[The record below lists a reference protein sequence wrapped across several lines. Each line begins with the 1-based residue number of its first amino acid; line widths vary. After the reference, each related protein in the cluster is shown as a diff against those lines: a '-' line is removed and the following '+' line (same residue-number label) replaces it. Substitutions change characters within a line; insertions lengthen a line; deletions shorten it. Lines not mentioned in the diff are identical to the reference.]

1 MNTPLTTVV
10 LEGFFPQPVQWL
22 ENSSDRP
29 WLDDGLDDDEV
40 PQPVP
45 TTLMQVDLDEVYPE
59 YPHADLVAVMGL
71 SLMDDG
77 MSVSVEVPTPALEF
91 LIDEEGD
98 SILDIARKA
107 FAHAIDGGAFQPDY
121 LSRPV
126 QHSPRP
132 KGP

>member
-1 MNTPLTTVV
+1 MNTPLTTVL

-22 ENSSDRP
+22 ENSGERP
-29 WLDDGLDDDEV
+29 WLDDGDDDDET
-40 PQPVP
+40 PQPVA
-45 TTLMQVDLDEVYPE
+45 TTLMQVDLDEVYPG
-59 YPHADLVAVMGL
+59 YPDADLVSVMGL

-77 MSVSVEVPTPALEF
+77 MSVSVEMSTRALAF
-91 LIDEEGD
+91 LSEEEGD
-98 SILDIARKA
+98 SIVDIAKKA

-126 QHSPRP
+126 HRTVRP